1 MRQPETQVAGQPT
14 QAGGGRRRRTRAT
27 ASRIGLFVALAL
39 LPGAVFANPA
49 AAITGRPIVQNGT
62 PATVTGGVEL
72 KGRVDPYGFD
82 THYRFEYGP
91 TTSYGTSVPVPDADI
106 GSANE
111 FINVQ
116 QTISGLQP
124 NTTYHFRIVAVN
136 EAGPPVESPDAT
148 FSSSESTPPPT
159 HEEPPY
165 GGGGGAPTPGKGGKV
180 RLKIE
185 RVKGKRVLAAA
196 NGRTLYSLSAEKNG
210 KFICTKGSGC
220 LAVWKPV
227 MIPSGGSVVGPVKL
241 GSVKRPEGGRQAT
254 YRGLPLYAFVEDTKP
269 GEANGE
275 GIKDVG
281 TWHAVKLPKPK
292 H

>member
-1 MRQPETQVAGQPT
+1 L
-14 QAGGGRRRRTRAT
+14 
-27 ASRIGLFVALAL
+27 RIGLFVALGL
-39 LPGAVFANPA
+39 LPGAVFAGPA

-82 THYRFEYGP
+82 THYRFEYG
-91 TTSYGTSVPVPDADI
+91 TTTAYGTSVPVPDADI

-148 FSSSESTPPPT
+148 FNSSESTPPPT

-165 GGGGGAPTPGKGGKV
+165 GGGPTPGKGGKI

-185 RVKGKRVLAAA
+185 RVKGKMILATSK
-196 NGRTLYSLSAEKNG
+196 GHTLYSLSAEKKG
-210 KFICTKGSGC
+210 KFICTKSAGC
-220 LAVWKPV
+220 LAVWHPLLVPK
-227 MIPSGGSVVGPVKL
+227 GAKLVGPVKL
-241 GSVKRPEGGRQAT
+241 GTISRPEGGRQAT
-254 YRGLPLYAFVEDTKP
+254 YRGLPLYSFAEDTKP
-269 GEANGE
+269 GETNGE
-275 GIKDVG
+275 GLKDVG
-281 TWHAVKLPKPK
+281 TWHAAKVPKPK